1 MNNLVI
7 FFSLLGH
14 NGELAQEIADRE
26 KSDVLEFAPGSI
38 FRVFQFF
45 SGKKK
50 LAKKAK
56 KLNIEVQNYQEIAIC
71 GPIWGGK
78 PAPAVM
84 ILLQN
89 MDMKGKKVSCYYT
102 YTQDYGNTEETTR
115 KIIQTNLGEVK
126 EIKFANISKKRSD
139 K

>member
-1 MNNLVI
+1 MNKLVI
-7 FFSLLGH
+7 FFTLLGH
-14 NGELAQEIADRE
+14 NKEIAQEISERE
-26 KSDVLEFAPGSI
+26 KSDVLEFAPGNI

-56 KLNIEVQNYQEIAIC
+56 KLNFDIQNYEEITTC

-78 PAPAVM
+78 PAPAVR

-89 MDMKGKKVSCYYT
+89 MDMKGKRVSCQYT

-115 KIIQTNLGEVK
+115 RIIQTNLGEVR
-126 EIKFANISKKRSD
+126 EIIFTNISKKRSD